1 MNINTKYG
9 IAIRTLTD
17 LLDEA
22 HEARGGKINYLNS
35 DDFAD
40 AAEIMLIN
48 DKIEHNYDDLTDIA
62 QLIELLC
69 DRFGIAH

>member
-9 IAIRTLTD
+9 IAIRTMTD
-17 LLDEA
+17 LLDDA
-22 HEARGGKINYLNS
+22 HENGASTTYLND

-40 AAEIMLIN
+40 AAEITLIG
-48 DKIEHNYDDLTDIA
+48 DKIEFNSDDLNDIA
-62 QLIELLC
+62 RLIDLLC

>member
-1 MNINTKYG
+1 MNTNTKHG

-22 HEARGGKINYLNS
+22 AEQGESTTYLND

-40 AAEIMLIN
+40 AAEIILIG
-48 DKIEHNYDDLTDIA
+48 DKIDFELDDLSEIA
-62 QLIELLC
+62 RLIELLC
-69 DRFGIAH
+69 DRFGIRH